1 MIEEERTTADRVWRE
16 TINGDMIMDILI
28 FVVAIVAV
36 VVGAVCGYLWARMRS
51 VASETL
57 LHQKEVEAEQTKKEL
72 SECRNEVVV
81 LRTENARMEEQLRQ
95 QAEERKNLRTES
107 EMVFR
112 EIATSI
118 FDEKSKVMRESN
130 RIQLG
135 EILTPFKSDLE
146 SLKKT
151 IHDCYTGEVSEVKSL
166 RDSIKD
172 LQDLNNTIGRE
183 AKELT
188 LALKG
193 NSKVQGDWGEMLLKQ
208 LLEKS
213 GLEEGTNYLLQA
225 TENEDGTKI
234 KGEDGGQLRPDAI
247 FYLPEGKSLIID
259 SKVSLTSYTD
269 YINASA
275 EEQPALLAAHLRSV
289 KSHIDE
295 LARKEYPKYVKNSAD
310 FVMMFVPNEGAYLAA
325 LNADK
330 DLWESAYNRH
340 IVIISPTHLISVLK
354 LMYQL
359 WMRDKQTKNAL
370 KIAEETGKLY
380 DKFAN
385 FVGDLEEVGRHIDK
399 ASATY
404 EEAYK
409 KLSTGKGNLLS
420 RVENIRELG
429 VKTSKKL
436 KIEEEEAV

>member
-1 MIEEERTTADRVWRE
+1 MELMAFVIA
-16 TINGDMIMDILI
+16 
-28 FVVAIVAV
+28 VVAVAV
-36 VVGAVCGYLWARMRS
+36 GVVCGYLVARTRTI
-51 VASETL
+51 AAETL
-57 LHQKEVEAEQTKKEL
+57 LAQRGEENVKIKSEL
-72 SECRNEVVV
+72 AASRGESAALREENTS
-81 LRTENARMEEQLRQ
+81 LRTENARLDEQLRQ
-95 QAEERKNLRTES
+95 QAEERKLLRTES

-118 FDEKSKVMRESN
+118 FDEKSKVMREN
-130 RIQLG
+130 NNLQLG

-146 SLKKT
+146 TLKKT
-151 IHDCYTGEVSEVKSL
+151 INDCYIGEMSEVKSL
-166 RDSIKD
+166 KEQVKD
-172 LQDLNNTIGRE
+172 LKDLNNTIGRE

-213 GLEEGTNYLLQA
+213 GLEEGVNYTLPA

-234 KGEDGGQLRPDAI
+234 KSETGGQLRPDAI
-247 FYLPEGKSLIID
+247 FYLPEGKNLIID
-259 SKVSLTSYTD
+259 SKVSLTAYTN

-275 EEQPALLAAHLRSV
+275 EEQPAALAAHLRSIKLHV
-289 KSHIDE
+289 DE

-330 DLWESAYNRH
+330 DLWENAYNNH

-359 WMRDKQTKNAL
+359 WLRDKQTKNAL
-370 KIAEETGKLY
+370 KIADETGKLY
-380 DKFAN
+380 DKFVN
-385 FVGDLEEVGRHIDK
+385 FVSDLEDIGKHLER

-404 EEAYK
+404 EEAFK
-409 KLSTGKGNLLS
+409 KFSTGKGNLLS
-420 RVENIRELG
+420 RVEGVRELG
-429 VKTSKKL
+429 IKTAKRLSVK
-436 KIEEEEAV
+436 EEE

>member
-1 MIEEERTTADRVWRE
+1 MEYI
-16 TINGDMIMDILI
+16 II
-28 FVVAIVAV
+28 FAVAV
-36 VVGAVCGYLWARMRS
+36 VALVVGGVCGYFVARTRS
-51 VASETL
+51 VAAETL
-57 LHQKEVEAEQTKKEL
+57 LEQKRAEAEQIRSEL
-72 SECRNEVVV
+72 AESRAESNS
-81 LRTENARMEEQLRQ
+81 LRGEISSLRADNARLDEQLRQ
-95 QAEERKNLRTES
+95 QAEERKNLRSES

-112 EIATSI
+112 EIAASI

-130 RIQLG
+130 RNQLG

-146 SLKKT
+146 NLKKT

-166 RDSIKD
+166 RDTIKD
-172 LQDLNNTIGRE
+172 LTELNTTIGRE

-188 LALKG
+188 MALRG

-213 GLEEGTNYLLQA
+213 GLEEGVNYVLQA

-234 KGEDGGQLRPDAI
+234 KSEEGGQLRPDAI

-259 SKVSLTSYTD
+259 SKVSLTAYTD
-269 YINASA
+269 YVNATV
-275 EEQPALLAAHLRSV
+275 EEQPVALASHLRSV
-289 KSHIDE
+289 KQHIDE
-295 LARKEYPKYVKNSAD
+295 LARKEYPKYVKNAAD

-370 KIAEETGKLY
+370 KIADETGKLY
-380 DKFAN
+380 DKFVN
-385 FVGDLEEVGRHIDK
+385 FVGDLEDIGKHLDK
-399 ASATY
+399 ANMVY
-404 EEAYK
+404 EEAFK
-409 KLSTGKGNLLS
+409 KFSTGKGNLLS
-420 RVENIRELG
+420 RVEGIRELG
-429 VKTSKKL
+429 VKTAKRL
-436 KIEEEEAV
+436 KIDESGEVAE

>member
-1 MIEEERTTADRVWRE
+1 MQ
-16 TINGDMIMDILI
+16 TIII
-28 FVVAIVAV
+28 FAVAVVAL
-36 VVGAVCGYLWARMRS
+36 VVGAVCGYFVARTRS
-51 VASETL
+51 VAAETL
-57 LHQKEVEAEQTKKEL
+57 LAQKQAEAEQSKSEL
-72 SECRNEVVV
+72 AECRAENSS
-81 LRTENARMEEQLRQ
+81 LRADNARLEEQLRQ
-95 QAEERKNLRTES
+95 QAEERKNLRLES
-107 EMVFR
+107 ERAFR

-130 RIQLG
+130 RAQLG

-146 SLKKT
+146 NLKKT
-151 IHDCYTGEVSEVKSL
+151 INDCYIGEMSEVKSL
-166 RDSIKD
+166 KEQVKD
-172 LQDLNNTIGRE
+172 LTTLNTTIGRE

-193 NSKVQGDWGEMLLKQ
+193 NSKVQGDWGEMFLKQ

-213 GLEEGTNYLLQA
+213 GLEEGTNYVLQA

-234 KGEDGGQLRPDAI
+234 KSEDGGQLRPDAI

-259 SKVSLTSYTD
+259 SKVSLTAYTD

-275 EEQPALLAAHLRSV
+275 EEQPTKLALHLRSI

-330 DLWESAYNRH
+330 ELWESAYNRH

-370 KIAEETGKLY
+370 RIADETGKLY
-380 DKFAN
+380 DKFVN
-385 FVGDLEEVGRHIDK
+385 FVGDFEDIGKHLDK
-399 ASATY
+399 ANSVY
-404 EEAYK
+404 EEAFK
-409 KLSTGKGNLLS
+409 KFSTGRGNIIS

-429 VKTSKKL
+429 VTTAKKL
-436 KIEEEEAV
+436 KIESEVYE

>member
-1 MIEEERTTADRVWRE
+1 ME
-16 TINGDMIMDILI
+16 IMA
-28 FVVAIVAV
+28 FVIAIVAV
-36 VVGAVCGYLWARMRS
+36 TVGALCGYFGARMKTI
-51 VASETL
+51 ATETL
-57 LHQKEVEAEQTKKEL
+57 LAQRGEENEKMQLEL
-72 SECRNEVVV
+72 TASRSENASLREENTS
-81 LRTENARMEEQLRQ
+81 LRTENARLDEQLRQ
-95 QAEERKNLRTES
+95 QAEERRALRAES

-118 FDEKSKVMRESN
+118 FDEKSKAMNENN
-130 RIQLG
+130 RTQLG
-135 EILTPFKSDLE
+135 DILTPFKTDLE
-146 SLKKT
+146 NLKKT
-151 IHDCYTGEVSEVKSL
+151 INDCYIGEMSEVKSL
-166 RDSIKD
+166 KEQVKD
-172 LQDLNNTIGRE
+172 LTDLNNTIGRE

-188 LALKG
+188 QALKG

-213 GLEEGTNYLLQA
+213 GLEAGVNYILQA

-259 SKVSLTSYTD
+259 SKVSLTAYTD
-269 YINASA
+269 YINASV
-275 EEQPALLAAHLRSV
+275 EEQPSMLSAHLRSI
-289 KSHIDE
+289 KLHIDE

-330 DLWESAYNRH
+330 GLWESAYQRH

-370 KIAEETGKLY
+370 KIADETGKLY
-380 DKFAN
+380 DKFVG
-385 FVGDLEEVGRHIDK
+385 FVSDLEEVGKHLDK
-399 ASATY
+399 AGAVY
-404 EEAYK
+404 EEAHK
-409 KLSTGKGNLLS
+409 KLSSGKGNLLS
-420 RVENIRELG
+420 RVEGIKELG
-429 VKTSKKL
+429 IKTTKRL
-436 KIEEEEAV
+436 KIEESED

>member
-1 MIEEERTTADRVWRE
+1 MELMV
-16 TINGDMIMDILI
+16 
-28 FVVAIVAV
+28 FVVSVVAV
-36 VVGAVCGYLWARMRS
+36 TVGVLCGYFGARMKT
-51 VASETL
+51 VATETL
-57 LHQKEVEAEQTKKEL
+57 LAQKGEENDKIKADLATSRAENVSLREENT
-72 SECRNEVVV
+72 S
-81 LRTENARMEEQLRQ
+81 LRTENARLDEHLRQ
-95 QAEERKNLRTES
+95 QAEERKNLRSES

-112 EIATSI
+112 EIAASI
-118 FDEKSKVMRESN
+118 FDEKSKAMNENN
-130 RIQLG
+130 RTQLG
-135 EILTPFKSDLE
+135 DILTPFKSDLE
-146 SLKKT
+146 NLKKT

-213 GLEEGTNYLLQA
+213 GLEEGTNYVLQA

-259 SKVSLTSYTD
+259 SKVSLTAYTD

-275 EEQPALLAAHLRSV
+275 EEQQAQLALHLRSV
-289 KSHIDE
+289 KQHIDE

-359 WMRDKQTKNAL
+359 WIRDKQTKNAL
-370 KIAEETGKLY
+370 KIADETGKLY
-380 DKFAN
+380 DKFVG
-385 FVGDLEEVGRHIDK
+385 FVSDLEEVGKHIDK
-399 ASATY
+399 ASAVY
-404 EEAYK
+404 EEAHK
-409 KLSTGKGNLLS
+409 KLSSGKGNLVS
-420 RVENIRELG
+420 RVEGIKELG
-429 VKTSKKL
+429 VKTAKRL
-436 KIEEEEAV
+436 KIEESED

>member
-1 MIEEERTTADRVWRE
+1 MQ
-16 TINGDMIMDILI
+16 TIII
-28 FVVAIVAV
+28 FAVAVVAL
-36 VVGAVCGYLWARMRS
+36 VVGAVCGYFVARTRS
-51 VASETL
+51 VAAETL
-57 LHQKEVEAEQTKKEL
+57 LAQKQAEAEQSKSEL
-72 SECRNEVVV
+72 AECCAENSA
-81 LRTENARMEEQLRQ
+81 LRADNARLEEQLRQ
-95 QAEERKNLRTES
+95 QAEERKNLRLES
-107 EMVFR
+107 ERAFR

-130 RIQLG
+130 RAQLG

-146 SLKKT
+146 NLKKT
-151 IHDCYTGEVSEVKSL
+151 INDCYIGEMSEVKSL
-166 RDSIKD
+166 KEQVKD
-172 LQDLNNTIGRE
+172 LTTLNTTIGRE

-213 GLEEGTNYLLQA
+213 GLEEGANYVLQA

-234 KGEDGGQLRPDAI
+234 KSEDGGQLRPDAI

-259 SKVSLTSYTD
+259 SKVSLTAYTD

-275 EEQPALLAAHLRSV
+275 EEQPTKLALHLRSI

-330 DLWESAYNRH
+330 ELWESAYNRH

-370 KIAEETGKLY
+370 RIADETGKLY
-380 DKFAN
+380 DKFVN
-385 FVGDLEEVGRHIDK
+385 FVGDFEDIGKHLDK
-399 ASATY
+399 ANSVY
-404 EEAYK
+404 EEAFK
-409 KLSTGKGNLLS
+409 KFSTGRGNIIS

-429 VKTSKKL
+429 VTTAKKL
-436 KIEEEEAV
+436 KIESEVYE